1 MLPSLLPLAFLAAL
15 GACDDAPDAT
25 RGMVTSPSSGTNPVA
40 PPVST
45 NAPRVSGTA
54 PTPPAPPPITL
65 AGSSGAPAQALPTD
79 TARLPLARV
88 LQIARKAVPGEVIDV
103 ELDEDDDI
111 PEYEV
116 KILTPTGRSM
126 EIKIDALR
134 GAILEMEED

>member
-1 MLPSLLPLAFLAAL
+1 
-15 GACDDAPDAT
+15 
-25 RGMVTSPSSGTNPVA
+25 
-40 PPVST
+40 
-45 NAPRVSGTA
+45 
-54 PTPPAPPPITL
+54 
-65 AGSSGAPAQALPTD
+65 
-79 TARLPLARV
+79 
-88 LQIARKAVPGEVIDV
+88 VPGEVIDV